1 MTPTATRQLVLHME
15 APLHKNK
22 NNTEKSRLKVE
33 IKLVKSDGLEALLG
47 TEAVENLTGLRIETI
62 DALADAGLFPKRWC
76 APCGCISGWLESEV
90 FAFVEAAR
98 AIARSLK

>member
-1 MTPTATRQLVLHME
+1 MSHTATRQLVLHME

-22 NNTEKSRLKVE
+22 NNTEKSELKVE

-47 TEAVENLTGLRIETI
+47 SEAVEEATGLRIETI
-62 DALADAGLFPKRWC
+62 DALEAAGLFPKRWR
-76 APCGCISGWLESEV
+76 PPYQSRSGWLESEV

-98 AIARSLK
+98 AIARPLK